1 MNDKLYIKKF
11 IRDDGETLSFDGQE
25 LYLAKD
31 NVLLVRPDPNTTAV
45 EYTEADGGE
54 MVRQHNS
61 TYDQPVNGLLIPK
74 TSDYWDLSLILAR
87 FFKINH
93 TLVVIRYFKVVL
105 KSFIVRIDICIEKI
119 IVRKFIKHFH
129 FISFSIPW
137 RIG

>member
-61 TYDQPVNGLLIPK
+61 AYDQPVNGLLIPK
-74 TSDYWDLSLILAR
+74 TSDYWESEEFNDEQYKADFLL
-87 FFKINH
+87 N
-93 TLVVIRYFKVVL
+93 
-105 KSFIVRIDICIEKI
+105 
-119 IVRKFIKHFH
+119 
-129 FISFSIPW
+129 
-137 RIG
+137 